1 MAAGGT
7 RGDGGSRGSEREA
20 GRQVT
25 RRGRRGRGGVGDGD
39 GGGGGGGGGERERER
54 EGVEVGRRMI
64 GLSEEVRRYKSS
76 AQGFFHAEPA
86 RECETF
92 FACAQPRLG
101 GGREGAPTTRARPQR
116 EIAWGSGRDCELR
129 PAALRAG
136 GRACVRTSAQLCA
149 CRPRA
154 GAALLRGSGG
164 APRAPPP
171 PLRSPRAPAAGATSA
186 DAAGR
191 GSGASERAG
200 GLASEREPASGGAA
214 SGARGGRRCRP
225 IAASAHP
232 PPCLPPL
239 SAACCPAAVPPP
251 PRARGPP
258 CSFLVSPLPRPG
270 CRPRRSS
277 SRWRCRRRC

>member
-1 MAAGGT
+1 
-7 RGDGGSRGSEREA
+7 
-20 GRQVT
+20 
-25 RRGRRGRGGVGDGD
+25 
-39 GGGGGGGGGERERER
+39 
-54 EGVEVGRRMI
+54 MI

-116 EIAWGSGRDCELR
+116 EIAWGSGPRLR
-129 PAALRAG
+129 VAPGGLESRGACVRAHERPPLRVPASRRRRTPARLGLRASRAAAASAVAPCASGGCHQRRRCRARQRGERAG
-136 GRACVRTSAQLCA
+136 GRAR
-149 CRPRA
+149 
-154 GAALLRGSGG
+154 
-164 APRAPPP
+164 
-171 PLRSPRAPAAGATSA
+171 
-186 DAAGR
+186 D
-191 GSGASERAG
+191 
-200 GLASEREPASGGAA
+200 REPASGGAA

-232 PPCLPPL
+232 PPYLPPL

-258 CSFLVSPLPRPG
+258 CSFLVSPLPRLG